1 MPLFPPQRLVFSLV
15 FSLVFYYFFVFSF
28 FFALPIAQAQ
38 RPLPPYQVF
47 CVELTDKDN
56 TPYTLLRPQDF
67 LTARAIA
74 RRSNQGLEFEDT
86 DLPITPAYLA
96 EIERAGGIVTNRSKW
111 LNAVAVFAP
120 DTATQEKIKLMPFV
134 RRIYPLG
141 FRRLPQPPKDLRRI
155 IRDSSGK
162 KPDYYGFGANQ
173 AYMLDAPRL
182 HAGGYDGSGV
192 HIAIFDGGFENVYR
206 MPAFDSLYANGQILG
221 THDFVEGDDFVFED
235 SGHGTDVLSCMA
247 SNMPYLLVGT
257 APKASFYLFKT
268 EDTKG
273 EFWIEEFN
281 WVAAAEYADSVGVD
295 IINSSLGYTM
305 FKDTI
310 MDYDYAR
317 DLDGKTTIAAR
328 GADIAVLKG
337 MVVFNSAGNE
347 GNKKW
352 HYIGTPADAENVI
365 SVAATRSDG
374 SKAAFSSV
382 GPTADGR
389 IKPNLAAQGQDAFVA
404 SIFGYA
410 VKTTSGTSF
419 SSPILTGAVACLRQS
434 CLDMPSLDFKR
445 LLESYASQAKTPDSL
460 LGYGIPN
467 LLITYL
473 SMKKTAFIVVTDQ
486 GGLQNGKLAGQEIEI
501 WTTVAPMVA
510 DNIEI
515 NLYNQLSQLVYTKRE
530 NYTETRSDMRVYRI
544 PTADIPK
551 GAYLLILNIG
561 GRKLSFTVCK

>member
-1 MPLFPPQRLVFSLV
+1 MPLFALRLLFL
-15 FSLVFYYFFVFSF
+15 YSF
-28 FFALPIAQAQ
+28 IFLFGLPILIAQ
-38 RPLPPYQVF
+38 RPLPPYEVF
-47 CVELTDKDN
+47 CVEFTDKDE

-67 LTARAIA
+67 LTERAIA
-74 RRSNQGLEFEDT
+74 RRRAQGLDFEDT
-86 DLPITPAYLA
+86 DLPLTPAYLA
-96 EIERAGGIVTNRSKW
+96 EIDRAGGIVTNRSKW
-111 LNAVAVFAP
+111 LNAVAVYAP
-120 DTATQEKIKLMPFV
+120 DSATQAKIKLLPFV

-141 FRRLPQPPKDLRRI
+141 FRRLPQASKDLRRI

-173 AYMLDAPRL
+173 AYMLDAPRF
-182 HAGGYDGSGV
+182 HAGDYDGRGL
-192 HIAIFDGGFENVYR
+192 HIAIFDGGFENAYR
-206 MPAFDSLYANGQILG
+206 MPAFDSLYANNQILG
-221 THDFVEGDDFVFED
+221 TRDFVEGDEFVYED

-281 WVAAAEYADSVGVD
+281 WVAAAEYADSLGVD
-295 IINSSLGYTM
+295 IINSSLGYTV
-305 FKDTI
+305 FKDT
-310 MDYDYAR
+310 MMNYDYAQ
-317 DLDGKTTIAAR
+317 DLNGKTSIAAR

-365 SVAATRSDG
+365 SVAATRADG

-389 IKPNLAAQGQDAFVA
+389 IKPNLAAQGQEAYVA

-419 SSPILTGAVACLRQS
+419 SSPILTGGVACLRQS
-434 CLDMPSLDFKR
+434 CLNMPSLDFKR
-445 LLESYASQAKTPDSL
+445 LLESYASQSKTPDSL
-460 LGYGIPN
+460 LGYGIPQ
-467 LLITYL
+467 LLVTYF
-473 SMKKTAFIVVTDQ
+473 SMQKTAIFVVTDQ
-486 GGLQNGKLAGQEIEI
+486 GGLQNAKLADKEIEI
-501 WTTVAPMVA
+501 WTSVAPMVA
-510 DNIEI
+510 DSIEI
-515 NLYNQLSQLVYTKRE
+515 TLYNPLLQPIYSMRQ

-544 PTADIPK
+544 PTADMPK
-551 GAYLLILNIG
+551 GAYLLQLNIG
-561 GRKLSFTVCK
+561 GRKMNFTVCK